1 MQRALELARQ
11 GVGLTSPNPHVGA
24 VVLDQQGQLAGEAFH
39 TYDGLKHAEILAME
53 QAGGRCRGGTL
64 YLNLE
69 PCSHQ
74 GRTPPCADAVIK
86 AGIAAVV
93 AAMRDPNPKVS
104 GRGFDKLREAGISVI
119 EGVLRSE
126 ARKVND
132 WFAKY
137 ILSHLPFVTLKAGMT
152 LDGKIAPPAQV
163 SLGPTA
169 MGAAAAGS
177 GWITSEEARAHA
189 QTLRHGNDAIMV
201 GVGTIVA
208 DDPLLTDRSGMPRR
222 RPLLRVILDS
232 QLRLPLTSR
241 VVASAQNDV
250 LVICSMAEE
259 RRRRELEARGVRV
272 EQVTLAPI
280 PISGPRNRKLKQ
292 MPVRRRTGTGK
303 PIVDE
308 TRGSGDGRP
317 DLRQVMRRLGE
328 LEITSVLIEGGAL
341 VNGAALAADVVD
353 RVFLYYAPKILA
365 GSGSVP
371 FAAGTGFHQLS
382 EAAQVKDI
390 ALHRFGVDF
399 AVEGYIH
406 DPFEETNVHRAN

>member
-1 MQRALELARQ
+1 
-11 GVGLTSPNPHVGA
+11 
-24 VVLDQQGQLAGEAFH
+24 
-39 TYDGLKHAEILAME
+39 
-53 QAGGRCRGGTL
+53 
-64 YLNLE
+64 
-69 PCSHQ
+69 
-74 GRTPPCADAVIK
+74 
-86 AGIAAVV
+86 
-93 AAMRDPNPKVS
+93 MRDPNPQVS
-104 GRGFDKLREAGISVI
+104 GRGFERLKAAGIEVI
-119 EGVLRSE
+119 EGVQQPE
-126 ARKVND
+126 ARKLND

-137 ILSHLPFVTLKAGMT
+137 IRSKIPFVTLKAGMT

-177 GWITSEEARAHA
+177 GWITSEEAREHA
-189 QTLRHGNDAIMV
+189 QTLRHANDAIMV

-208 DDPLLTDRSGMPRR
+208 DDPLLTDRSGKPRR
-222 RPLLRVILDS
+222 KPLLRVILDS

-241 VVASAQNDV
+241 IVASAQNDV

-259 RRRRELEARGVRV
+259 KRRRELEARGIRV

-280 PISGPRNRKLKQ
+280 SISASRNKKVKQ

-303 PIVDE
+303 PILEE
-308 TRGSGDGRP
+308 TRTTSDGRP
-317 DLRQVMRRLGE
+317 DLPQVVRRLGD
-328 LEITSVLIEGGAL
+328 LEVTSVLIEGGAL
-341 VNGAALAADVVD
+341 VNWAALAADVVD
-353 RVFLYYAPKILA
+353 KVFLYYAPKILA
-365 GSGSVP
+365 GNGSVP

-406 DPFEETNVHRAN
+406 DPYEETNVHRAY

>member
-11 GVGLTSPNPHVGA
+11 GVGLTAPNPHVGA
-24 VVLDQQGQLAGEAFH
+24 VVLDKQGQLAGEGFH

-53 QAGGRCRGGTL
+53 QAGGRARGGTL

-74 GRTPPCADAVIK
+74 GRTAPCADAVIK
-86 AGIAAVV
+86 AGIATVV
-93 AAMRDPNPKVS
+93 AAMRDPNPQVS
-104 GRGFDKLREAGISVI
+104 GRGFDKLQGAGIDVV
-119 EGVLRSE
+119 EAVLRSE
-126 ARKVND
+126 ARKLND

-137 ILSHLPFVTLKAGMT
+137 IRTKTPFVTLKAGMT

-189 QTLRHGNDAIMV
+189 QTLRHANDAIMV

-208 DDPLLTDRSGMPRR
+208 DDPLLTDRSGLSRR
-222 RPLLRVILDS
+222 KPLLRVILDS

-259 RRRRELEARGVRV
+259 RRRQELEARGVQV

-280 PISGPRNRKLKQ
+280 SISAPRSKKVKQ

-303 PIVDE
+303 PIVE
-308 TRGSGDGRP
+308 ESRTSGDGRP

-341 VNGAALAADVVD
+341 VNWAALAADVVD
-353 RVFLYYAPKILA
+353 KIFLYYAPKILA

-371 FAAGTGFHQLS
+371 FAAGGGFHQLS

-390 ALHRFGVDF
+390 ALHRFGIDF

-406 DPFEETNVHRAN
+406 DPYEETNVHRAN